1 MVAVAVVKLFFQ
13 LQMKEV
19 GLEWQPKDH
28 FAVAPQEDWVPETGM
43 NNLVQQRMR
52 KRVPPNT
59 RLSQGFLDSRI
70 HRLIP
75 VALVQPPKGHC

>member
-1 MVAVAVVKLFFQ
+1 MVKLFFQ

-28 FAVAPQEDWVPETGM
+28 FAVAPQEDWVPETTGM

-52 KRVPPNT
+52 
-59 RLSQGFLDSRI
+59 
-70 HRLIP
+70 
-75 VALVQPPKGHC
+75 

>member
-1 MVAVAVVKLFFQ
+1 MVAVAVVKLFFR

-28 FAVAPQEDWVPETGM
+28 FAVAPQEDWVPGTGM

-52 KRVPPNT
+52 KKVFPKSLIFGFEDSTSNT
-59 RLSQGFLDSRI
+59 CCVGAAPQGSL
-70 HRLIP
+70 L
-75 VALVQPPKGHC
+75 AG

>member
-1 MVAVAVVKLFFQ
+1 MVKLFFR

-43 NNLVQQRMR
+43 NNLVQQRTR
-52 KRVPPNT
+52 KRVPQNT
-59 RLSQGFLDSRI
+59 
-70 HRLIP
+70 
-75 VALVQPPKGHC
+75 

>member
-1 MVAVAVVKLFFQ
+1 MVKLFFR

-28 FAVAPQEDWVPETGM
+28 FAVAPQEDWVPETTGM

-52 KRVPPNT
+52 KKVFPKS
-59 RLSQGFLDSRI
+59 LIFGFEDSTSTLKF
-70 HRLIP
+70 HY
-75 VALVQPPKGHC
+75 KGC